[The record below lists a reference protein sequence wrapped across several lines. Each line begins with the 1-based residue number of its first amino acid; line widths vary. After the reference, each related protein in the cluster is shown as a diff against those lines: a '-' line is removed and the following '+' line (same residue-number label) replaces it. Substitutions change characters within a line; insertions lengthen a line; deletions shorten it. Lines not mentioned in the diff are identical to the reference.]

1 MPGVHPSSLLW
12 TCSVCYSTQPW
23 ALVAGARDAWQF
35 SQTEGVH
42 QVSGDLYGWIK
53 QDLLQIQ
60 KEGDGVAGHTRDLG
74 TLSGPYLSI
83 GQPCALEMT
92 KGEGW
97 TTLGALSFQPVP
109 LHQQPWGKEC
119 CWDMHVSEVEKTVVL
134 AL

>member
-12 TCSVCYSTQPW
+12 MCSVCYSTQPW

-74 TLSGPYLSI
+74 TLSGPYVSI
-83 GQPCALEMT
+83 GQPHALEMT

-97 TTLGALSFQPVP
+97 TTLGAFSFQPVP
-109 LHQQPWGKEC
+109 LHQQPGVKSVAGMCMYQKWK
-119 CWDMHVSEVEKTVVL
+119 KTVVL